1 METVVALAREFRV
14 STDYLLTGSLPDPRL
29 EEVMLRRTRVADEN
43 LEMRSQI
50 PISTR
55 DLADRL
61 EAMVKEGAK
70 P

>member
-1 METVVALAREFRV
+1 
-14 STDYLLTGSLPDPRL
+14 
-29 EEVMLRRTRVADEN
+29 MLRRTRAADEN